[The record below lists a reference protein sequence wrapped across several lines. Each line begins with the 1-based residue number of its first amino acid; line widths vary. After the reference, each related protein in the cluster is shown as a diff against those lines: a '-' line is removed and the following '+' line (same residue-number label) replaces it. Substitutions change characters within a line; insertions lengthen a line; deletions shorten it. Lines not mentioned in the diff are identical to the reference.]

1 MSLSQLGMD
10 LMGLLTFSRCGT
22 DIVITHWGSHRENME
37 IPQAEGYVIYI
48 LGRLPMED
56 RRNTCM
62 LKIRKEAVYSA
73 RLSRKKKRT
82 HSVGKAPTN
91 AGHFKAVVSD
101 GLFRGFGAIRSLG
114 FLNMI
119 GV

>member
-1 MSLSQLGMD
+1 MWYRHCNYALG
-10 LMGLLTFSRCGT
+10 
-22 DIVITHWGSHRENME
+22 
-37 IPQAEGYVIYI
+37 IPQGEYGDPT
-48 LGRLPMED
+48 GRRLCD
-56 RRNTCM
+56 
-62 LKIRKEAVYSA
+62 LHIRKAPYGRSKKHLHVENQKGSSIF
-73 RLSRKKKRT
+73 RTSESQKKRT

>member
-1 MSLSQLGMD
+1 MSLSQLGVD

-22 DIVITHWGSHRENME
+22 DIVIAHWGSHRENME

-73 RLSRKKKRT
+73 RLSRKKREHTQWERRLQTLVISKRWFLT
-82 HSVGKAPTN
+82 DRSVVLVPSE
-91 AGHFKAVVSD
+91 VW
-101 GLFRGFGAIRSLG
+101 GF
-114 FLNMI
+114 
-119 GV
+119 